1 MSVLELVRPEI
12 LAMQAYSSARLEAG
26 QAEVM
31 LNANEAP
38 WPPAGSEREAL
49 AMSLNRYP
57 DPQPQALL
65 DRLAKLYG
73 VASSQILLGRGSD
86 EAIDLLLR
94 AFCRPGVDAIALSP
108 PTFGMY
114 AVCAAVQGAA
124 RIEIPLNAQFELDV
138 PAICDS
144 VPASVKLVFLCSPN
158 NPTGACTS
166 LVDIERIA
174 TAMRSRA
181 LVIVDEAYIEFA
193 NTPSASGL
201 IGRFENVGVLRTL
214 SKAWALAGARIGCL
228 LAGEEIIALLR
239 KIMPPYPLPT
249 PSVVAAL
256 SALTDEGMILTR
268 QRIAL
273 TIAERERMA
282 NALKRLPSVLD
293 VLPSQANFL
302 SVHFEDAARVYRNLI
317 HGGVIVR
324 DVGRYPGLG
333 GFLRLSIGTHE
344 ENSRLLELLI
354 RDEASA

>member
-1 MSVLELVRPEI
+1 MSVLELARPEI
-12 LAMQAYSSARLEAG
+12 LAMQAYSSARREAG

-38 WPPAGSEREAL
+38 WPPAGTQTDLR

-65 DRLAKLYG
+65 DRLAELYG
-73 VASSQILLGRGSD
+73 VGSDQILIGRGSD
-86 EAIDLLLR
+86 EAIDLLVR

-124 RIEIPLNAQFELDV
+124 RIETPLDAQFGVDV
-138 PAICDS
+138 DTICESLPD
-144 VPASVKLVFLCSPN
+144 SVKLVFLCSPN

-166 LVDIERIA
+166 LAAIERIA
-174 TAMRSRA
+174 DAMHGRA
-181 LVIVDEAYIEFA
+181 LVIVDEAYVEFA
-193 NTPSASGL
+193 DVASASRL
-201 IGRFENVGVLRTL
+201 IARHENLGVLRTL

-228 LAGEEIIALLR
+228 LAGAEIIALLR

-249 PSVVAAL
+249 PSVSAAL
-256 SALTDEGMILTR
+256 AALTADGMAVTR

-282 NALKRLPSVLD
+282 NALKRLPGVLE

-302 SVHFEDAARVYRNLI
+302 CVRFEDAPRIYRNLI
-317 HGGVIVR
+317 IGGVVVR

-333 GFLRLSIGTHE
+333 GFLRLSIGTRE
-344 ENSRLLELLI
+344 ENSRLLERLI
-354 RDEASA
+354 QGEAAA

>member
-1 MSVLELVRPEI
+1 MSVLDLARPEI
-12 LAMQAYSSARLEAG
+12 LAMHAYSSARREAG

-38 WPPAGSEREAL
+38 WPPAGIQPDLR

-57 DPQPQALL
+57 DPQPQALV
-65 DRLAKLYG
+65 DRLAELYG
-73 VASSQILLGRGSD
+73 VGRGQVLVGRGSD
-86 EAIDLLLR
+86 EAIDLLVR

-124 RIEIPLNAQFELDV
+124 CIETPLDAEFGLDV
-138 PAICDS
+138 DRICAS
-144 VPASVKLVFLCSPN
+144 LPGSVKLVFVCSPN

-166 LVDIERIA
+166 LAAIERIA
-174 TAMRSRA
+174 EAMRGRA
-181 LVIVDEAYIEFA
+181 LVIVDEAYVEFA
-193 NTPSASGL
+193 NVPSASGL
-201 IGRFENVGVLRTL
+201 IARHENLGVLRTL

-228 LAGEEIIALLR
+228 LAGTEVITLLR

-249 PSVVAAL
+249 LSATVALAAL
-256 SALTDEGMILTR
+256 TADGMAATR

-273 TIAERERMA
+273 TITERGRMA
-282 NALKRLPSVLD
+282 NALKRLPGVLE

-302 SVHFEDAARVYRNLI
+302 CVRFEDAACVYHNLLI
-317 HGGVIVR
+317 GGVVVR

-333 GFLRLSIGTHE
+333 GFLRLSIGTRE

-354 RDEASA
+354 RGGASA

>member
-1 MSVLELVRPEI
+1 MSVLELARPEI
-12 LAMQAYSSARLEAG
+12 LALRPYSSARLEAG

-31 LNANEAP
+31 LNANESPWAP
-38 WPPAGSEREAL
+38 SVSRSEL
-49 AMSLNRYP
+49 GGMSLNRYP
-57 DPQPQALL
+57 DPQPQVLL
-65 DRLAKLYG
+65 DRLAELYDVG
-73 VASSQILLGRGSD
+73 SGQILVGRGSD

-124 RIEIPLNAQFELDV
+124 RIEIPLDAQFGVDV
-138 PAICDS
+138 EAICDS
-144 VPASVKLVFLCSPN
+144 LPGSVKLVFLCSPN

-174 TAMRSRA
+174 TAMRGRA

-193 NTPSASGL
+193 DTPSASSL
-201 IGRFENVGVLRTL
+201 ISRHANLGVLRTL

-249 PSVVAAL
+249 PSVLAAV
-256 SALTDEGMILTR
+256 SVLTAEGMTLTR

-282 NALKRLPSVLD
+282 TALVRLPSVLD

-302 SVHFEDAARVYRNLI
+302 CVHFEDAAQIYRNLI
-317 HGGVIVR
+317 NGGVIVR

-333 GFLRLSIGTHE
+333 GYLRLSIGTRE
-344 ENSRLLELLI
+344 ENSRVLEILI
-354 RDEASA
+354 RSEASA